1 MPFSFQVYQLT
12 IYNHNKTFVLSNLEL
27 LSPLV
32 LCSNP
37 SDGLGLTSIHVER
50 VALAVNWIF
59 MALT

>member
-1 MPFSFQVYQLT
+1 MPFSFQVYEPN
-12 IYNHNKTFVLSNLEL
+12 IYNHNRTFVLSNFEL
-27 LSPLV
+27 LHSLV

-50 VALAVNWIF
+50 VALAVNCIF